1 MSLESITKTR
11 LSAEQ
16 ITILAEKAFGNDCII
31 RDIREL
37 NDGFFNSGFLV
48 DLDGCRKMVL
58 KVSPIKNIRVMRY
71 EKNIMD
77 TEVYVLNKL
86 NSVQGVPAPKVLFY
100 DKSRELIENEY
111 FFMEYIEGIP
121 LNKIREKL
129 TEGQFGSISSQI
141 AECMKKINEITG
153 DYFGCISQEEKR
165 FGSWGEAFLYMIN
178 ELLEDAGDADVSLP
192 FGYEVIYDLIYRQRS
207 ILDEVHTP
215 SLVHKD
221 LWEGNIFIDPETM
234 KVNGIIDCERALF
247 GDPLL
252 DPVCAFMLD
261 NKSFMLKYFGRTE
274 LKREEYIRSVLYK
287 VYLYLIMVIECPYRQ
302 YPGENADAWAR
313 DRLVEALDQLIRI

>member
-86 NSVQGVPAPKVLFY
+86 NSVQGVPAPKVLPTKF
-100 DKSRELIENEY
+100 
-111 FFMEYIEGIP
+111 P
-121 LNKIREKL
+121 
-129 TEGQFGSISSQI
+129 
-141 AECMKKINEITG
+141 
-153 DYFGCISQEEKR
+153 
-165 FGSWGEAFLYMIN
+165 
-178 ELLEDAGDADVSLP
+178 
-192 FGYEVIYDLIYRQRS
+192 
-207 ILDEVHTP
+207 
-215 SLVHKD
+215 
-221 LWEGNIFIDPETM
+221 
-234 KVNGIIDCERALF
+234 
-247 GDPLL
+247 
-252 DPVCAFMLD
+252 
-261 NKSFMLKYFGRTE
+261 
-274 LKREEYIRSVLYK
+274 
-287 VYLYLIMVIECPYRQ
+287 
-302 YPGENADAWAR
+302 
-313 DRLVEALDQLIRI
+313 